1 MNDADVQ
8 VIYRGVDRETNSAR
22 VTLKV
27 PKGTDPEIAKA
38 IFLEIAKAIFLEVVK
53 NMQEDYR

>member
-1 MNDADVQ
+1 MDDGDVQ
-8 VIYRGVDRETNSAR
+8 VIYRDADRETNTVR

-38 IFLEIAKAIFLEVVK
+38 IFLAAVK

>member
-8 VIYRGVDRETNSAR
+8 VIYRDVDRETNTVR

-27 PKGTDPEIAKA
+27 PKGTDPEIAKT
-38 IFLEIAKAIFLEVVK
+38 IFLEALK
-53 NMQEDYR
+53 NTQEDYR

>member
-8 VIYRGVDRETNSAR
+8 VIHRDVDRETNTVR

-38 IFLEIAKAIFLEVVK
+38 IFLEAIK
-53 NMQEDYR
+53 NTQEDYR

>member
-8 VIYRGVDRETNSAR
+8 VIYRDIDPKTNTIR

-27 PKGTDPEIAKA
+27 PKGTDPDTAKA
-38 IFLEIAKAIFLEVVK
+38 IFLEAVK
-53 NMQEDYR
+53 NIQEDCR

>member
-1 MNDADVQ
+1 MNANDVQ
-8 VIYRGVDRETNSAR
+8 VIYRDVDRESNTVR

-38 IFLEIAKAIFLEVVK
+38 IFLEAIK
-53 NMQEDYR
+53 NTQEDYR

>member
-8 VIYRGVDRETNSAR
+8 VIYRDTDPENNTVR

-38 IFLEIAKAIFLEVVK
+38 IFLEVVK

>member
-1 MNDADVQ
+1 MYDGDVR
-8 VIYRGVDRETNSAR
+8 VICRDVDPHTNTVR

-38 IFLEIAKAIFLEVVK
+38 IFLEAIK
-53 NMQEDYR
+53 NMQEDRR

>member
-8 VIYRGVDRETNSAR
+8 VIYRGVDRESNTVR

-27 PKGTDPEIAKA
+27 PKGTDPEIAKE
-38 IFLEIAKAIFLEVVK
+38 IFMK
-53 NMQEDYR
+53 EDYR

>member
-1 MNDADVQ
+1 MNHELDVD
-8 VIYRGVDRETNSAR
+8 VIFGDRDLITNTQT

-38 IFLEIAKAIFLEVVK
+38 IFLKGIE
-53 NMQEDYR
+53 NMQENYR

>member
-8 VIYRGVDRETNSAR
+8 VICRDVDRETNTIR
-22 VTLKV
+22 VALKV

-38 IFLEIAKAIFLEVVK
+38 IFLEAIK
-53 NMQEDYR
+53 NTQEDYR

>member
-8 VIYRGVDRETNSAR
+8 VIYRDVDRETNTVR

-38 IFLEIAKAIFLEVVK
+38 IFLEAIK
-53 NMQEDYR
+53 NTQENYR

>member
-1 MNDADVQ
+1 MNDGDVQ
-8 VIYRGVDRETNSAR
+8 VIYRDVDLHTNTVR

-38 IFLEIAKAIFLEVVK
+38 IFLEAIK
-53 NMQEDYR
+53 NTQEDYR

>member
-8 VIYRGVDRETNSAR
+8 TIFRDQDPVTNTVK

-27 PKGTDPEIAKA
+27 PKTVDPEIAKA
-38 IFLEIAKAIFLEVVK
+38 IFLEAIK
-53 NMQEDYR
+53 NMQEYH

>member
-8 VIYRGVDRETNSAR
+8 VIYRDVDRETNTVR
-22 VTLKV
+22 VELKV

-38 IFLEIAKAIFLEVVK
+38 IFLEAIK
-53 NMQEDYR
+53 NMQEGR

>member
-1 MNDADVQ
+1 MNGNDVQ
-8 VIYRGVDRETNSAR
+8 VIYRDVDRVSNTVR

-38 IFLEIAKAIFLEVVK
+38 IFLEAIK
-53 NMQEDYR
+53 NTQEDYR